1 MDDWRLHR
9 LESYL
14 HTTSKKNRII
24 KYFNNIRIHITP
36 FTKTKKRII
45 QILSGVFI
53 LIFLSVYAAAQLTA
67 GSKALNVMLGWPTN
81 TGIIIGAFIVL
92 IYSFSGGIRASIWT
106 DVVQSII
113 MLISMSGLLLV
124 ALINIGGLKNLF
136 HQLNLINTNLTT
148 LVPSDLTFGF
158 FPYLAGWIA
167 FGLGVIGQPHI
178 IVRPMVIASPHQI
191 KTARRLYLSWY
202 AIFSICA
209 IGVGLC
215 ARILLPEL
223 GNSDQELALPVLAN
237 QLLPSIFVGG
247 VLAGLFSA
255 TISTADSQVLSCSAT
270 LTQDINPAW
279 KNKLNMSK
287 ISTAIIMIATVLIA
301 LYGTKNVYTL
311 VILAWS
317 ALSVVLGPLIAL
329 KCINIKIGFK
339 TSLTIMIG
347 SLLTIILWR
356 QQLNLSNDINEVL
369 PGIVIALIYS

>member
-1 MDDWRLHR
+1 
-9 LESYL
+9 
-14 HTTSKKNRII
+14 
-24 KYFNNIRIHITP
+24 
-36 FTKTKKRII
+36 
-45 QILSGVFI
+45 
-53 LIFLSVYAAAQLTA
+53 
-67 GSKALNVMLGWPTN
+67 
-81 TGIIIGAFIVL
+81 
-92 IYSFSGGIRASIWT
+92 
-106 DVVQSII
+106 
-113 MLISMSGLLLV
+113 MSGLLLV

-158 FPYLAGWIA
+158 LPYLAGWIA

-202 AIFSICA
+202 AIFSMCA

-369 PGIVIALIYS
+369 PGIVIALIIFSASHWFKKIKPNRAC